1 MQQRKGTA
9 AQWISTN
16 SGQGPVLNAGEI
28 GFEIDT
34 NKFKIGDG
42 VNHWVDLNYFID
54 GEGALAEITSLI
66 DGAPAALNT
75 LNELAAAINDDPAF
89 FTTIATNL
97 TNHQND
103 TTNIHGIADTSILVT
118 TTGTQTLTN
127 KTITSPAGLVKADV
141 GLGNVDN
148 TSDANKPVST
158 ATQAALDLKA
168 NSSAIT
174 ELAQD
179 AVNTAI
185 VAGTGLDKAYD
196 DIANTITLDID
207 STVATKTYADG
218 AVTDHNAETTNV
230 HGILDTADLATQDYV
245 TDAIANS
252 AADYPDL
259 AGDGLVWDGVNQ
271 TFDVNDT
278 IARLDS
284 PTFTGTV
291 SGITKSMVGL
301 GSVDNT
307 SDANK
312 QISTAA
318 QAALDLKAPIN
329 SPTFTGTV
337 AGITKAMVGLANAQ
351 NTSDADKPVSTAT
364 QTALDLKS
372 PLASPTFTGEVTVPD
387 LIATG
392 DVTIEGD
399 LTVNGSN
406 FAASATSITI
416 EDNMVQLAHSN
427 PANTVDLGIVVGYN
441 DGTAKHSGLVRD
453 VSDAKWKLFKGVTT
467 EPSTT
472 VDFTQGSLDDL
483 AVAGLT
489 ASSATIGDVSNT
501 ELQYLNGVTA
511 PVQDQLNA
519 KLGATLASTTYAPL
533 SAPTFTGTVSGI
545 TKAMVGLGN
554 VDNTSDAN
562 KAISTATQAALDLK
576 LASATAATT
585 YAPIA
590 SPTFTGT
597 VAGIT
602 KAMVGLANVTN
613 TSDADKPI
621 STATQNALDLKAPLA
636 NPTFTGTVA
645 GITKGMVGLSQV
657 DNTSD
662 ASKPISTLTQ
672 TALDAKLASSTAAS
686 TYAPIASPTFTGTV
700 AGITKSMVGLPN
712 VDDTSDINK
721 PVSSA
726 TQQELNLKLD
736 ITDAEDTYAPLDSPT
751 FTGTVAGITKS
762 MVGLG
767 NVDNTTDAGKPVSTA
782 TQTALDL
789 KAPLANPTFTG
800 TVAGITKSMVGLG
813 SVDNTS
819 DANKPIS
826 TATSNALDLKAPLA
840 SPTFTG
846 TVTLPTGTVT
856 SGMILDGTIV
866 AGDLADGAVTS
877 AKILD
882 GTIVNADINAS
893 AAIDW
898 TKLAISSTVSA
909 TELGYVDGV
918 TSSIQTQLGA
928 KAPLASPALTGTPT
942 APTAT
947 AGTSTTQVA
956 TTEFVGTAV
965 ANLVASAPAALN
977 TLDEL
982 AAALGDD
989 ANYAATIT
997 TALGTKAPLASPTF
1011 TGTVTLP
1018 TGTVTSGMIA
1028 DSTIVNADI
1037 SASAAIALSKL
1048 ANGTSGQIIVANAS
1062 GVPTW
1067 VSETGDVTISDTG
1080 ATAISA
1086 GVIVDADVNASAA
1099 IAQSKISGLTTD
1111 LGLKAPIAGPT
1122 FTGTVTVPTL
1132 AVTTTATGI
1141 TKSMVGLGNV
1151 DNTADSAKPVST
1163 ATQTALDAKLALAG
1177 GTMTGAL
1184 TLSGAP
1190 SSDLHAAT
1198 KGYVDSAVQGL
1209 HVHASVKAATTANIT
1224 LATAVENGDVLD
1236 GVTLATGDRI
1246 LVKNQTTT
1254 SQNGIYIVAAT
1265 GAPTRATDFDTAAEV
1280 DSGDFVFVDQG
1291 TTQANTGWVQINTPA
1306 TIGTDA
1312 IEFVQFSGAGTY
1324 LAGSALTLTGNT
1336 FSIADGAITS
1346 AKIADGAIVDAD
1358 VNASA
1363 AIAQSKISGLTSD
1376 LAAKAP
1382 LASPTFT
1389 GTVAGITKSMVGL
1402 GNVDNTTDA
1411 AKPVSTATQTALDL
1425 KANLASPTFTGTVTL
1440 PTGTVT
1446 SAMILDGTIV
1456 DADINASAAIAQS
1469 KISGLSTSLGLKAD
1483 LASPALSGVPTAPTA
1498 AANTNTTQIATT
1510 AYVQTE
1516 IADLIASAPG
1526 ALDTLD
1532 ELAAALGDD
1541 ANYAATIT
1549 TALGGKAPL
1558 ASPALTGTPTSP
1570 TAAADTNTTQV
1581 ATTAYV
1587 VGQASAATPAMNGT
1601 AAVGTSLKYARA
1613 DHVHASDTTRAPLA
1627 SPTFT
1632 GTVTVPNGAVLGTP
1646 ASATLTNATGLPVA
1660 TGIANL
1666 GTGVATFLTTPSSAN
1681 FASMITDEI
1690 GTGNIVLSEAPT
1702 NAQTASY
1709 TLVAADRSK
1718 MVEMN
1723 VASANTLT
1731 VPLNSSVAF
1740 PVGTK
1745 IDILQVGAGQT
1756 TVAGAAGV
1764 TVNATPGLK
1773 LRAQWGSATLI
1784 KRATDT
1790 WVLVGDLSA

>member
-42 VNHWVDLNYFID
+42 INHWINLVYFTD
-54 GEGALAEITSLI
+54 SASALAAINGLI
-66 DGAPAALNT
+66 DSAPAALNT

-103 TTNIHGIADTSILVT
+103 TTAIHGIADTSLLVT

-185 VAGTGLDKAYD
+185 VAGTGLDKVYD
-196 DIANTITLDID
+196 DAANTITLDID
-207 STVATKTYADG
+207 STVATKTYADS
-218 AVTDHNAETTNV
+218 AVTTHNDDTTNV
-230 HGILDTADLATQDYV
+230 HGIANTADLATQDYV

-271 TFDVNDT
+271 TFDVNNT

-337 AGITKAMVGLANAQ
+337 AGITKAMVGLSEAQ
-351 NTSDADKPVSTAT
+351 NTSDYNKPISAAT

-372 PLASPTFTGEVTVPD
+372 PLASPTFTGTVTLPS
-387 LIATG
+387 LTATG
-392 DVTIEGD
+392 NVVVEGD
-399 LTVNGSN
+399 LTVNGNN

-416 EDNMVQLAHSN
+416 EDNMVQLAHQNAS
-427 PANTVDLGIVVGYN
+427 NTVDLGIIVGYN
-441 DGTAKHSGLVRD
+441 DGAAKHAGLVRD

-483 AVAGLT
+483 AVAGFT

-501 ELQYLNGVTA
+501 ELQYLNGVNA
-511 PVQDQLNA
+511 NIQDQLNA
-519 KLGATLASTTYAPL
+519 KINAAAAASTYAPIA
-533 SAPTFTGTVSGI
+533 APTFTGTVSGI
-545 TKAMVGLGN
+545 TKSMVGLGN

-562 KAISTATQAALDLK
+562 KPISSATQAALDTK

-602 KAMVGLANVTN
+602 KSMVGLGNVDN
-613 TSDADKPI
+613 TTDADKPV
-621 STATQNALDLKAPLA
+621 STATQTALDAKLSSSTAATTYAPIASPTFTGTVSGVTKAHVGLGSVDNTADTAKPVSTAQQTALDLKAPL
-636 NPTFTGTVA
+636 NSPTFTGTVA
-645 GITKGMVGLSQV
+645 GITKNMVGLGNV
-657 DNTSD
+657 DNTTD
-662 ASKPISTLTQ
+662 AGKPVSTATQ
-672 TALDAKLASSTAAS
+672 TALDLK
-686 TYAPIASPTFTGTV
+686 APLASPTFTGTV
-700 AGITKSMVGLPN
+700 AGITKSMVGLSE
-712 VDDTSDINK
+712 VDNTSDANK
-721 PVSSA
+721 PVSTA
-726 TQQELNLKLD
+726 TSNALDLK
-736 ITDAEDTYAPLDSPT
+736 APLNSPT
-751 FTGTVAGITKS
+751 FTGTVSGVTKAHVGLGNVDNTSDSAKPVSTATQTALDAKLASATAATTYETITNVALKAPLASPALTGVPTAPTAAANTNTTQIATTAYVQTEIADLIASAPGALDTLDELAAALGDDANYAATITTALAAKAPLASPTFTGTVSGITKS
-762 MVGLG
+762 MVGLA
-767 NVDNTTDAGKPVSTA
+767 NVDNTTDAAKPVSTA

-800 TVAGITKSMVGLG
+800 TVAGITKSMVGLAN
-813 SVDNTS
+813 VDNTT
-819 DANKPIS
+819 DAGKPVS
-826 TATSNALDLKAPLA
+826 TAQQTALDLKAPLA

-856 SGMILDGTIV
+856 SAMILDG
-866 AGDLADGAVTS
+866 A
-877 AKILD
+877 
-882 GTIVNADINAS
+882 IVNADIN
-893 AAIDW
+893 D
-898 TKLAISSTVSA
+898 
-909 TELGYVDGV
+909 
-918 TSSIQTQLGA
+918 
-928 KAPLASPALTGTPT
+928 
-942 APTAT
+942 
-947 AGTSTTQVA
+947 
-956 TTEFVGTAV
+956 
-965 ANLVASAPAALN
+965 
-977 TLDEL
+977 
-982 AAALGDD
+982 
-989 ANYAATIT
+989 
-997 TALGTKAPLASPTF
+997 
-1011 TGTVTLP
+1011 
-1018 TGTVTSGMIA
+1018 
-1028 DSTIVNADI
+1028 
-1037 SASAAIALSKL
+1037 
-1048 ANGTSGQIIVANAS
+1048 
-1062 GVPTW
+1062 
-1067 VSETGDVTISDTG
+1067 
-1080 ATAISA
+1080 
-1086 GVIVDADVNASAA
+1086 SAA

-1111 LGLKAPIAGPT
+1111 L
-1122 FTGTVTVPTL
+1122 
-1132 AVTTTATGI
+1132 
-1141 TKSMVGLGNV
+1141 S
-1151 DNTADSAKPVST
+1151 S
-1163 ATQTALDAKLALAG
+1163 KLALAG

-1246 LVKNQTTT
+1246 LVKNQTTA

-1265 GAPTRATDFDTAAEV
+1265 GAPTRATDFDTAVEV

-1346 AKIADGAIVDAD
+1346 AKIADATIVDGD
-1358 VNASA
+1358 INASA
-1363 AIAQSKISGLTSD
+1363 AIAQSKISGLTTD

-1402 GNVDNTTDA
+1402 GSVDNTADT
-1411 AKPVSTATQTALDL
+1411 AKPVSTAQQTALDL

-1446 SAMILDGTIV
+1446 SGMILDGTIV
-1456 DADINASAAIAQS
+1456 DGDISATAAIAQS
-1469 KISGLSTSLGLKAD
+1469 KIDGLGTSLGLKAN
-1483 LASPALSGVPTAPTA
+1483 LASPALTGTPTAPLA
-1498 AANTNTTQIATT
+1498 ATGTNTTQVATT
-1510 AYVQTE
+1510 SFVQQE
-1516 IADLIASAPG
+1516 IAVLTSGAPA
-1526 ALDTLD
+1526 ALNTLD

-1549 TALGGKAPL
+1549 TALGNKAPL

-1632 GTVTVPNGAVLGTP
+1632 GTVTIPNGAALGIP

-1660 TGIANL
+1660 TGVSGL
-1666 GTGVATFLTTPSSAN
+1666 GTGVATFLATPSSAN

-1756 TVAGAAGV
+1756 TIAGAGGV